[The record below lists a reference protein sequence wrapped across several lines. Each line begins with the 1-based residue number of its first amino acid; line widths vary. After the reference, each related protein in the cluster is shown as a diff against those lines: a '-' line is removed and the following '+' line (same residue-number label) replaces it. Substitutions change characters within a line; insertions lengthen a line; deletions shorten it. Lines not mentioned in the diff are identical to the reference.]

1 MPTET
6 SPHFVDLH
14 VGARLRLRRK
24 SLGMSQTT
32 LADAVGLT
40 FQQLQKYERGANRIS
55 ASKLHGMAAVLNTS
69 VGWFFEGLPDPVEPE
84 NALAQDAERIART
97 IQAFLMSTEGVELA
111 RSLPGISP
119 AARRQILDLMR
130 AMAALED
137 QDEAAGD

>member
-84 NALAQDAERIART
+84 SALAQDAERIART
-97 IQAFLMSTEGVELA
+97 TQAFLVSAEGVELA
-111 RSLPGISP
+111 RNFPALPST
-119 AARRQILDLMR
+119 ARRQILDLMS
-130 AMAALED
+130 AMADL
-137 QDEAAGD
+137 DEREEEADG